1 MIKKVVLALWIFFA
15 VGVVAAVVLFAS
27 IAYGWIGYMPAIE
40 ELENPNYKFATE
52 ILSEDGK
59 VMGTWSL
66 SKENRVYTSYTSC
79 RPT

>member
-40 ELENPNYKFATE
+40 
-52 ILSEDGK
+52 
-59 VMGTWSL
+59 
-66 SKENRVYTSYTSC
+66 
-79 RPT
+79 